1 MDETAVYVRVRGD
14 VVRVAGRSAV
24 VGRSSNCD
32 VQIDEQG
39 VSRRHCEVL
48 LSEEGVTVRDLGSS
62 HGTWI
67 NTRRVTGQERLG
79 DGVLVSLGTRG
90 PHFEV
95 INAIVHGRPVLGPG
109 PVSVWP
115 DTPSPAA
122 APAPAAAPS
131 APPSSAPQRTQTV
144 APPAPAAVAAPA
156 PTVAAVASP
165 APSQFR
171 RGLVYGAVVGLVVG
185 LTIFALMR

>member
-1 MDETAVYVRVRGD
+1 VTDETAVYVRVRGD

-24 VGRSSNCD
+24 VGRSKNCD

-67 NTRRVTGQERLG
+67 NSRRVTGHERLG

-95 INAIVHGRPVLGPG
+95 INAIVHGRPVLGAA

-115 DTPSPAA
+115 ETADGG
-122 APAPAAAPS
+122 APAGGAPGS
-131 APPSSAPQRTQTV
+131 GPQRTQTV
-144 APPAPAAVAAPA
+144 MPPAPAASSLAPAAP
-156 PTVAAVASP
+156 PPAAQADP
-165 APSQFR
+165 QFR
-171 RGLVYGAVVGLVVG
+171 RGLVVGAVVGLVVG
-185 LTIFALMR
+185 IVIAALIPR

>member
-1 MDETAVYVRVRGD
+1 VIDETAVYVRVRGD

-24 VGRSSNCD
+24 VGRSRNCD

-48 LSEEGVTVRDLGSS
+48 LTEEGVTVRDLGSS

-67 NTRRVTGQERLG
+67 NSRRVSGQERLG

-95 INAIVHGRPVLGPG
+95 INAIVHGRPVLGAAPD
-109 PVSVWP
+109 SVWP
-115 DTPSPAA
+115 ATG
-122 APAPAAAPS
+122 APGAPVS
-131 APPSSAPQRTQTV
+131 GPQRTQTV
-144 APPAPAAVAAPA
+144 MPPPAAVAAP
-156 PTVAAVASP
+156 SP
-165 APSQFR
+165 APVAAEPGLLASPRFR
-171 RGLVYGAVVGLVVG
+171 RGLLWGALAGLLAGVA
-185 LTIFALMR
+185 ISALIPLSR

>member
-24 VGRSSNCD
+24 VGRSRNCD

-67 NTRRVTGQERLG
+67 NAKRVTGHERLG

-95 INAIVHGRPVLGPG
+95 INAIVHGRPVLGAA

-115 DTPSPAA
+115 ATDGGA
-122 APAPAAAPS
+122 APGS
-131 APPSSAPQRTQTV
+131 GPQRTQTV
-144 APPAPAAVAAPA
+144 MPPSPAATSHAPVAATAA
-156 PTVAAVASP
+156 PTG
-165 APSQFR
+165 SQFR
-171 RGLVYGAVVGLVVG
+171 RGLLYGAVVGLLVG
-185 LTIFALMR
+185 LTIAALMR

>member
-1 MDETAVYVRVRGD
+1 VIDETAVYVRVRGD

-24 VGRSSNCD
+24 VGRSRNCD

-48 LSEEGVTVRDLGSS
+48 LTEEGVTVRDLGSS

-67 NTRRVTGQERLG
+67 NSRRVSGQERLG

-95 INAIVHGRPVLGPG
+95 INAIVHGRPVLGAA

-115 DTPSPAA
+115 ATG
-122 APAPAAAPS
+122 APGAPVS
-131 APPSSAPQRTQTV
+131 GPQRTQTV
-144 APPAPAAVAAPA
+144 MPPPAAVAAP
-156 PTVAAVASP
+156 SP
-165 APSQFR
+165 APVAAEPGLLASPRFQ
-171 RGLVYGAVVGLVVG
+171 RGLLWGALAGLLAGVA
-185 LTIFALMR
+185 ISALIPLSR